1 MSVKK
6 RRQAQSAASADS
18 HTKHDRWMISYAD
31 MLTLLFVL
39 FVVLFAMS
47 NLDKAKYERLAAAL
61 ASSFGSRS
69 PVFTGQP
76 TTLSGAGSDLTLVS
90 SDAGIA
96 PDLAETVRRS
106 MDLPSEARQ
115 RVATVGSDTKRAPAN
130 AREVVLEV
138 RNFRDIQRRITSAL
152 KRAGLEDNVR
162 FAIDQRGLIVTVVTS
177 DIVFEGDRADLLPA
191 GRTILDAIV
200 PVLRPL
206 PNSIQVDGHTNQL
219 PVPTRYYPT
228 EWELSTARASTVVR
242 YLASH
247 GIERER
253 LSAAGYADTR
263 PLIPPEDP
271 RSVTMNR
278 RVDIVVL
285 STLPPEKRALL
296 PSAAG

>member
-1 MSVKK
+1 MSVKT
-6 RRQAQSAASADS
+6 RRRRSTLAEEQD
-18 HTKHDRWMISYAD
+18 KHDRWMISYAD

-47 NLDKAKYERLAAAL
+47 NLDKSKYEQLAASL
-61 ASSFGSRS
+61 ASSFGFRS
-69 PVFTGQP
+69 PVFTGHSAP
-76 TTLSGAGSDLTLVS
+76 LDGMGH
-90 SDAGIA
+90 DASVMPIDPGIA
-96 PDLAETVRRS
+96 PDLAGAANPNLPLPVDEEEQRAALAAANRARAS
-106 MDLPSEARQ
+106 M
-115 RVATVGSDTKRAPAN
+115 N
-130 AREVVLEV
+130 ARAAVREV
-138 RNFRDIQRRITSAL
+138 RNFREIERRIAEAL

-162 FAIDQRGLIVTVVTS
+162 FSIDQRGLMVTVVTS
-177 DIVFEGDRADLLPA
+177 DIIFEGDRAELLPA
-191 GRTILDAIV
+191 GRQILDVIA

-219 PVPTRYYPT
+219 PVPTLYYPS

-242 YLASH
+242 YLVRS
-247 GIERER
+247 GISRDR

-285 STLPPEKRALL
+285 STLPPEQRALL

>member
-1 MSVKK
+1 VSVKT
-6 RRQAQSAASADS
+6 RRRRSTLAEEQD
-18 HTKHDRWMISYAD
+18 KHDRWMISYAD

-47 NLDKAKYERLAAAL
+47 NLDKSKYEQLAASL
-61 ASSFGSRS
+61 ASSFGFRS
-69 PVFTGQP
+69 PVFTGHSAP
-76 TTLSGAGSDLTLVS
+76 LDGMGH
-90 SDAGIA
+90 DASVMPIDPGIA
-96 PDLAETVRRS
+96 PDLAGAANPNLPLPVDEEEQRAALAAANRARAS
-106 MDLPSEARQ
+106 M
-115 RVATVGSDTKRAPAN
+115 N
-130 AREVVLEV
+130 ARAAVREV
-138 RNFRDIQRRITSAL
+138 RNFREIERRIAEAL

-162 FAIDQRGLIVTVVTS
+162 FSIDQRGLMVTVVTS
-177 DIVFEGDRADLLPA
+177 DIIFEGDRAELLPA
-191 GRTILDAIV
+191 GRQILDVIA

-219 PVPTRYYPT
+219 PVPTLYYPS

-242 YLASH
+242 YLVRS
-247 GIERER
+247 GISRDR

-285 STLPPEKRALL
+285 STLPPEQRALL

>member
-1 MSVKK
+1 MSVKT
-6 RRQAQSAASADS
+6 RRRRSTLAEEQD
-18 HTKHDRWMISYAD
+18 KHDRWMISYAD

-47 NLDKAKYERLAAAL
+47 NLDKSKYEQLAASL
-61 ASSFGSRS
+61 ASSFGFRS
-69 PVFTGQP
+69 PVFTGHSAP
-76 TTLSGAGSDLTLVS
+76 LDGMGH
-90 SDAGIA
+90 DASVMPIDPGIA
-96 PDLAETVRRS
+96 PDLAGAANPNLPLPVDEEEQRAALAAANRARAS
-106 MDLPSEARQ
+106 M
-115 RVATVGSDTKRAPAN
+115 N
-130 AREVVLEV
+130 ARAAVREV
-138 RNFRDIQRRITSAL
+138 RNFREIERRIAEAL

-162 FAIDQRGLIVTVVTS
+162 FSIDQRGLMVTVVTS
-177 DIVFEGDRADLLPA
+177 DIIFEGDRAELLPA
-191 GRTILDAIV
+191 GRQILDVIA

-219 PVPTRYYPT
+219 PVPTLYYPS

-242 YLASH
+242 YLVRS
-247 GIERER
+247 GISRDR